1 MRTCTLNEEM
11 AKNLTKSQTL
21 GLLLGILR
29 HQQAEKKMKLC
40 CSIASPQRLS
50 AFTSLAFIC
59 VYVIVA
65 MLHPKRLS
73 IYLKY
78 RYIIQSRRS
87 CSSSSL
93 YAIDV
98 LLIVHQ
104 LLGSLLIKAATPKK
118 RAVKDVPIQH
128 NHHVA
133 FAKVWTPFPTTVF
146 FDVSSPSHNPEAER

>member
-87 CSSSSL
+87 ECEKSISSL
-93 YAIDV
+93 AEP
-98 LLIVHQ
+98 Q
-104 LLGSLLIKAATPKK
+104 LLTLYILLFLLCFIVRFFRNVYRSITSPNPTSTF
-118 RAVKDVPIQH
+118 VVP
-128 NHHVA
+128 
-133 FAKVWTPFPTTVF
+133 PSPR
-146 FDVSSPSHNPEAER
+146 VSSLQRASSHAQSCLFSS